1 MDAWHGLLGDIAW
14 PAPGLAR
21 TCAEEARSD
30 YHGTKQAHEYL
41 DLPDVL
47 TAKVQ
52 ILAGLLRTSRECVA
66 YTGAGISTA
75 SGIGD
80 YATKAQNSLACKGP
94 KQWRKVM
101 PMDAK
106 PTLAHNMLAVLH
118 HAGCVKHWVQQNH
131 DGLPQK
137 SGFPQEHLNEIHGS
151 LFDPSNPVVPMGG
164 TLRPDLSRWMDEWA
178 VRADLCLALGTSL
191 SGMAAD
197 CIASIPAQKAQHR
210 EEGALGT
217 VIVALQ
223 QTPHDAGCSL
233 RLFAPIDVVMEML
246 AAEMGFEAPSAPM
259 PVVYATVPAA
269 KQEQEHVYT
278 GLPYAPDG
286 RRDETASMTLDLR
299 VGHIVRVIGQKD
311 GDRQKWGDKG
321 TVVESRGGTLDEG
334 HYSILLGEN
343 PKTAILRVL
352 GRWWLDAAL
361 KGAVPLLPVVPHQN
375 DALP

>member
-1 MDAWHGLLGDIAW
+1 M
-14 PAPGLAR
+14 
-21 TCAEEARSD
+21 
-30 YHGTKQAHEYL
+30 
-41 DLPDVL
+41 
-47 TAKVQ
+47 
-52 ILAGLLRTSRECVA
+52 RTSRACVA

-101 PMDAK
+101 PMDAR
-106 PTLAHNMLAVLH
+106 PTLAHSILAALH
-118 HAGCVKHWVQQNH
+118 HAGCLKHWVQQNH

-164 TLRPDLSRWMDEWA
+164 KLRPDLDHWMDEWA

-197 CIASIPAQKAQHR
+197 CIALIPAEKAQRH

-233 RLFAPIDVVMEML
+233 RLFAPIDDVMEML
-246 AAEMGFEAPSAPM
+246 AAEMGFDAPSASM
-259 PVVYATVPAA
+259 PGVCAMMPAA
-269 KQEQEHVYT
+269 RMEQQHVYT
-278 GLPYAPDG
+278 GLPYALDG
-286 RRDETASMTLDLR
+286 RRDETSSMTLDLR
-299 VGHIVRVIGQKD
+299 VGHSVRIIGQKD
-311 GDRQKWGDKG
+311 EDCQKWGDKG

-334 HYSILLGEN
+334 HYSILVGEN

-361 KGAVPLLPVVPHQN
+361 KGAVPVLPVVPCQSGT
-375 DALP
+375 LP